1 MICNLLMT
9 FRQLPDCH
17 HADGRHINHSEAV
30 AMYFLP
36 KANPLYEQIST
47 DKVLLPDLLEKLGKG
62 HFTGYLNHTAPGFE
76 SYCIFAKGKLI
87 CAISSEEGQENTDFE
102 AITQLFDKV
111 LGTGGEINVYRMTAD
126 LAMCAHAL
134 LLGTKIM
141 NGDEVRQVDI
151 KSMLASIKGQDIN
164 GVVRFYTDERSAM
177 MFYKDGA
184 PIGFYHDGIRNIESS
199 PDETRRIAALPG
211 ARVDVR
217 STKPVDE
224 LMLYDLLQMVNLHKL
239 WDAATARRVSSQP
252 KAASAPA
259 RVAPLQTI
267 TPEDQSDKKL
277 AELVEDLQEV
287 AMAYLSKEGR
297 VLINRCIDEAGGPA
311 ALLDNNKI
319 EALLKQIEDEGRVI
333 DSHARIEEMVD
344 LMKSEIAG
352 RLAV

>member
-1 MICNLLMT
+1 
-9 FRQLPDCH
+9 
-17 HADGRHINHSEAV
+17 
-30 AMYFLP
+30 
-36 KANPLYEQIST
+36 
-47 DKVLLPDLLEKLGKG
+47 
-62 HFTGYLNHTAPGFE
+62 
-76 SYCIFAKGKLI
+76 
-87 CAISSEEGQENTDFE
+87 
-102 AITQLFDKV
+102 
-111 LGTGGEINVYRMTAD
+111 
-126 LAMCAHAL
+126 
-134 LLGTKIM
+134 
-141 NGDEVRQVDI
+141 
-151 KSMLASIKGQDIN
+151 
-164 GVVRFYTDERSAM
+164 M

-184 PIGFYHDGIRNIESS
+184 PIGFYHDGIRNIETS

-239 WDAATARRVSSQP
+239 WEAASARRASSQP

-259 RVAPLQTI
+259 KQEPLQAI
-267 TPEDQSDKKL
+267 APVGRSDENL

-287 AMAYLSKEGR
+287 AMAYLSREGR

-311 ALLDNNKI
+311 ALRDNDKV
-319 EALLKQIEDEGRVI
+319 EAFLKEIEDEGRAI